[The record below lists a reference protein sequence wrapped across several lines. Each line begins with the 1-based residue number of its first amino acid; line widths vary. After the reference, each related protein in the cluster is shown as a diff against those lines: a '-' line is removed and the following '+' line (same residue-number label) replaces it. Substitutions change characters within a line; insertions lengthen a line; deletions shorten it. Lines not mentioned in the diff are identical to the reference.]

1 MAHNL
6 PAPAP
11 TRTPRQRGRIGSLTV
26 VLVLMALVLAAAAW
40 WWRGNQARDVAGTPN
55 AAGAAAPA
63 GSASAP
69 AAGKPGSGRR
79 GPGADR
85 PQPVSVGVVQRDN
98 VREIVNAIGTITAF
112 NTAVVR
118 SQVAGPL
125 KTIHFKEGQEVKA
138 GQLLAEIDPRP
149 FQAALAQAQGTL
161 ARDQAQFRNAQV
173 DAKRYKDLLAK
184 DSIASQQ
191 VDTQNAL
198 VRQFQG
204 TVAVDQAAVDSA
216 KLQLSYTKITAPI
229 SGRLG
234 LRQVDAGNNVTPT
247 DTNGI
252 VSITQT
258 RPISVTFAV
267 PEARLSQIT
276 RQIGGIDAKGDPSKA
291 LPVEAWDREQKVKLA
306 TGHVTATDN
315 AVDITTGTIKVK
327 ARFEND
333 DNALFPNQFVNVRLQ
348 IGTLNNVLTVPGT
361 AVQRGSVGT
370 YVYKVQDDHTVA
382 VRKVEPGVVD
392 GDRVSVSGELA
403 EGDQVVTDGAD
414 RLREGA
420 KVEPIIPGAA
430 NVASN
435 AQGAAQTA
443 AGAQGA
449 ASPVADGQP
458 AMMDRLSPDQAE
470 KVKAMNPEERRAY
483 FKKLREQ
490 RGPGAAAS
498 SGS

>member
-1 MAHNL
+1 MTSNR
-6 PAPAP
+6 PP
-11 TRTPRQRGRIGSLTV
+11 TPRGATRLRRQRGRIGGLIV
-26 VLVLMALVLAAAAW
+26 ALVLVALAVGGWWWWQHDQSRKAASGSAGPAAAASS
-40 WWRGNQARDVAGTPN
+40 
-55 AAGAAAPA
+55 AGA
-63 GSASAP
+63 
-69 AAGKPGSGRR
+69 GKSTGGRR

-85 PQPVSVGVVQRDN
+85 PQPVSVGTVQRQD

-125 KTIHFKEGQEVKA
+125 MKINFQEGQEVKA

-161 ARDQAQFRNAQV
+161 ARDQAQLRNSQV

-198 VRQFQG
+198 VRQLQG
-204 TVAVDQAAVDSA
+204 TVAVDQAAVDTA
-216 KLQLSYTKITAPI
+216 KLQLSYTRITAPI
-229 SGRLG
+229 GGRLG

-247 DTNGI
+247 DANGI

-276 RQIGGIDAKGDPSKA
+276 RRTGAVDAKGDPAKM
-291 LPVEAWDREQKVKLA
+291 LPVEAWDREQKARLA
-306 TGHVTATDN
+306 SGSVTATDN
-315 AVDITTGTIKVK
+315 AVDTTTGTIKVK
-327 ARFEND
+327 ARFAND
-333 DNALFPNQFVNVRLQ
+333 DNALFPNQFVNVRMQ
-348 IGTLNNVLTVPGT
+348 VGTLSNALTVPGT

-370 YVYKVQDDHTVA
+370 YVYKVQDDKTVT
-382 VRKVEPGVVD
+382 VRKVESGVVD
-392 GDRVSVSGELA
+392 GDRVSVTGELA

-420 KVEPIIPGAA
+420 KVEPIVPGAA
-430 NVASN
+430 NVAS
-435 AQGAAQTA
+435 GARGTD
-443 AGAQGA
+443 G
-449 ASPVADGQP
+449 PVADGQP
-458 AMMDRLSPDQAE
+458 AWMDRLPPDQVA
-470 KVKAMNPEERRAY
+470 KVKAMNPDERRAY
-483 FKKLREQ
+483 LKKLNEQ
-490 RGPGAAAS
+490 RGQGAAAS
-498 SGS
+498 GGS